1 MCRRGPALLLVS
13 ALLATLS
20 GCVNAISSAP
30 RSPVIDRIQK
40 SGELRVGTA
49 GDYPPLNALDRSGQ
63 NFGLE
68 PELAE
73 FLAKALGVKLRF
85 VNRPFAQLIGAI
97 EAGEVDVVLSG
108 MTMTPERNQRVA
120 FAGPYFVSG
129 TCVLTRSQALA
140 EVRSATELNQPS
152 LKLTALEGTT
162 SETLIKTSMPQ
173 ATFVPAGSYDAAVG
187 SVVAGT
193 ADALIT
199 DFPICVVQ
207 RARRASEGLLVRAE
221 PLTFEPIGVALPPDD
236 PLFVNLVENYIA
248 SLERTGILTMLKA
261 KWMTD
266 ASWVRRL
273 P

>member
-1 MCRRGPALLLVS
+1 MCTRRVALFLVAGLLV
-13 ALLATLS
+13 
-20 GCVNAISSAP
+20 GCAITPPPGS
-30 RSPVIDRIQK
+30 RSPVIERIQK
-40 SGELRVGTA
+40 SGELRVGMA

-73 FLAKALGVKLRF
+73 FLAKAMGVKLRF

-97 EAGEVDVVLSG
+97 EAGEVDAVLSG

-129 TCVLTRSQALA
+129 TCVLTRSRTL
-140 EVRSATELNQPS
+140 VDIRSAGELNQPS

-162 SETLIKTSMPQ
+162 SETLIRSSMPQ
-173 ATFVPAGSYDAAVG
+173 ATYLPAGSYEAAVD

-207 RARRASEGLLVRAE
+207 RARRPDAGLLVRAE
-221 PLTFEPIGVALPPDD
+221 PLTFEPIGVALPADD
-236 PLFVNLVENYIA
+236 PLFVNLVQNYIA
-248 SLERTGILTMLKA
+248 SVERTGILTLLKE
-261 KWMTD
+261 KWITD